1 MCCLLLAG
9 HLCAQPRVSWGITAM
24 TEGDWNMT
32 DGQTAWVNYLEAG
45 VNVGLWKGAQLEAA
59 AIATY
64 AAGGAVE
71 GSQLGV
77 SNIYADANKPFRLIQ
92 ASVGQRIAD
101 KAYCAAGLRNIDVDY
116 FTSHSTAFF
125 TGPANANFPIISNN
139 YPAATFPMS
148 ALGVHVELYP
158 LKGITLKAS
167 VYNGVAYETLD
178 RQFRFVPSSDG
189 VFSIGSVSYDR
200 EAGGEH
206 PAHYTLG
213 YVCGKVPDGGETLV
227 RKTGFW
233 GLVEQPFLQWSDT
246 QWCLLLQG
254 AAMSRHTS
262 GTHGYWGAGIT
273 VDGISRRKMTA
284 GIAFNRMH
292 DHAEGNELD
301 IELTWAVPLTER
313 FSLQPA
319 LHFMRSGHRE
329 TVVGLLRASLSL
341 GNM

>member
-1 MCCLLLAG
+1 
-9 HLCAQPRVSWGITAM
+9 M

-64 AAGGAVE
+64 AAGGTVE